1 MTKVV
6 IKVEKITKK
15 FGNFTAVNDIN
26 FGILENEFF
35 SLLGPSGS
43 GKTTVLRMIS
53 GFERP
58 TLGNIY
64 IYGELAN
71 NIPPYKR
78 KTNLIFQNLALFPIM
93 NVYKNIAF
101 GLEMQG
107 VTKRIIKDKVYNY
120 LETINLLPVERY
132 AGKSINMLSGGEKQR
147 VAIARSLIL
156 EPAVLLLDEPLA
168 SLDLKLREQMKIE
181 LKMIQH
187 RVKTTFIY
195 VTHDQT
201 EASAMSNRI
210 GVMNKGKLLQL
221 GTPEELYSKP
231 NCEFVAKFIGNS
243 NKMSGVV
250 ESIIDGTVRYRFGDS
265 IFYARAQN
273 DIKVG
278 DTVNVYIR
286 LEDISIS
293 GETDIVKYKNSVEAL
308 VQEIVFEGTATRII
322 CAYGDNERF
331 DVLLFAKKG
340 KKDYK
345 MKEKVRL
352 GWKTEDA
359 KAFRGNGVI
368 KNGSS

>member
-1 MTKVV
+1 MSKTIVKLEKV
-6 IKVEKITKK
+6 TKK
-15 FGNFTAVNDIN
+15 FGSFTAVDDIS
-26 FGILENEFF
+26 FEIFENEFF
-35 SLLGPSGS
+35 SLLGPSGC
-43 GKTTVLRMIS
+43 GKTTTLRMIS

-58 TLGNIY
+58 TTGNIY
-64 IYGELAN
+64 IYNELAN

-78 KTNLIFQNLALFPIM
+78 KTNLIFQNLALFPTM

-101 GLEMQG
+101 GLEMQD
-107 VTKRIIKDKVYNY
+107 VPKRKIRNKVYKY
-120 LETINLLPVERY
+120 LETINLLPVEKY
-132 AGKSINMLSGGEKQR
+132 ARKSINMLSGGEKQR

-168 SLDLKLREQMKIE
+168 ALDLKLREQMKIE

-210 GVMNKGKLLQL
+210 GVMNRGELLQL

-231 NCEFVAKFIGNS
+231 NCEFVAKFIGDS
-243 NKMSGVV
+243 NNMSGVV
-250 ESIIDGTVRYRFGDS
+250 ENITDDNIRYPFGDS

-286 LEDISIS
+286 VEDISIS
-293 GETDIVKYKNSVEAL
+293 CETDIEDYKNSIEAW
-308 VQEIVFEGTATRII
+308 VREIVFEGTATRII
-322 CAYGDNERF
+322 CAYGDNQRF
-331 DVLLFAKKG
+331 DALIFAKKG
-340 KKDYK
+340 KRKYK
-345 MKEKVRL
+345 MGEKIKL
-352 GWKTEDA
+352 GWKAEDA
-359 KAFRGNGVI
+359 KAFRETEL
-368 KNGSS
+368 

>member
-1 MTKVV
+1 MTKAIV
-6 IKVEKITKK
+6 KVENLTKK
-15 FGNFTAVNDIN
+15 FGSFTAVNDIN
-26 FGILENEFF
+26 FGILKNEFF

-43 GKTTVLRMIS
+43 GKTTILRMIS

-58 TLGNIY
+58 TIGDIY
-64 IYGELAN
+64 IDGELAN

-78 KTNLIFQNLALFPIM
+78 KTNLIFQNLALFPVM

-107 VTKRIIKDKVYNY
+107 VNKRIIKDRVYKY
-120 LETINLLPVERY
+120 LEMINLLPIERY
-132 AGKSINMLSGGEKQR
+132 IKKSINMLSGGEKQR

-201 EASAMSNRI
+201 EAMAMSNRI
-210 GVMNKGKLLQL
+210 GVMNRGELLQL

-243 NKMSGVV
+243 NKMSGTV
-250 ESIIDGTVRYRFGDS
+250 ESIIDGIVHYRFGDS
-265 IFYARAQN
+265 IFYAGAQN

-278 DTVNVYIR
+278 DTVNVYTR

-293 GETDIVKYKNSVEAL
+293 RETDIVKYKNSIKAWVR
-308 VQEIVFEGTATRII
+308 EIVFEGNATRII
-322 CAYGDNERF
+322 CVYGDNKRF
-331 DVLLFAKKG
+331 DALLFAKKG
-340 KKDYK
+340 GRKYK
-345 MKEKVRL
+345 IGEKIKL

-359 KAFRGNGVI
+359 KAFRGNGVE
-368 KNGSS
+368 KDDSF